1 MINSLEVDY
10 EAPFKVFPFSYVVF
24 SIKKRS
30 EDLNTSYLGEINSP
44 GEFRTS
50 PKCNVMKGFER
61 YFFTYNDPYPN
72 ITRTFLRF
80 YNFV

>member
-1 MINSLEVDY
+1 MIN
-10 EAPFKVFPFSYVVF
+10 
-24 SIKKRS
+24 
-30 EDLNTSYLGEINSP
+30 YLGVGYISLWLVVLALKRDPMISITFIKELNNSP

-50 PKCNVMKGFER
+50 PKCNILKGFER